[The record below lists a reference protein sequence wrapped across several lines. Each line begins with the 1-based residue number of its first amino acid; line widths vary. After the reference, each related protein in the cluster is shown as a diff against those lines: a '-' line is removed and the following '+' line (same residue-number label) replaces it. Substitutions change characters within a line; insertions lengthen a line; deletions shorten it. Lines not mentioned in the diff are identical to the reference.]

1 MADKASSSAGRNTG
15 RYVSKSD
22 AARGPR
28 TTVRGGK
35 NGEFTVALPSKSVQV
50 LNPRKSGVRAIM
62 EVLSERITE
71 SRVSGRRSGF
81 WVEVDPKGQ
90 PRVHAK
96 ETVADAAIPAAN
108 PTGTRDED
116 DLDAALAA
124 ARERG
129 QLRVAEV
136 LAGDEMLSADAFAEL
151 LGVSR
156 VTVNAKRQKHEVL
169 AVDGARR
176 GFRFPAWQV
185 DENGKPFAAIPQLF
199 ERLGDSPWTVYR
211 FLVQHHP
218 ELEGATGVQALRR
231 GRTNEV
237 LDAAES
243 LAAGALG

>member
-1 MADKASSSAGRNTG
+1 MAEKASAGRNTG
-15 RYVSKSD
+15 RYVSKAD
-22 AARGPR
+22 VVRQPR
-28 TTVRGGK
+28 TTVRDSK
-35 NGEFTVALPSKSVQV
+35 SGEFTVALPSKSVQV
-50 LNPRKSGVRAIM
+50 LNPRKSGVRAVM

-71 SRVSGRRSGF
+71 SRESGRRTGF
-81 WVEVDPKGQ
+81 WVEVDPRGQ

-96 ETVADAAIPAAN
+96 ETVAREPMPATNADPNDA
-108 PTGTRDED
+108 D

-129 QLRVAEV
+129 HLRVAEI

-156 VTVNAKRQKHEVL
+156 VTVNAKRQRHEVL

-199 ERLGDSPWTVYR
+199 EKLGDSPWTVYR
-211 FLVQHHP
+211 FLVQRHP
-218 ELEGATGVQALRR
+218 ELEGATGVDALRQGR
-231 GRTNEV
+231 GEDV
-237 LDAAES
+237 LETAES
-243 LAAGALG
+243 LAAGAIG

>member
-1 MADKASSSAGRNTG
+1 
-15 RYVSKSD
+15 
-22 AARGPR
+22 
-28 TTVRGGK
+28 
-35 NGEFTVALPSKSVQV
+35 
-50 LNPRKSGVRAIM
+50 M

-71 SRVSGRRSGF
+71 SRESGRRTGF

-96 ETVADAAIPAAN
+96 ATIADDARQAGNDRVDDA
-108 PTGTRDED
+108 D

-129 QLRVAEV
+129 RLRVAEI
-136 LAGDEMLSADAFAEL
+136 LAGDEMLSADAFAAL

-156 VTVNAKRQKHEVL
+156 VTVNAKRQRHEVL

-199 ERLGDSPWTVYR
+199 EKLGDSPWAVYR
-211 FLVQHHP
+211 FLVQRHP
-218 ELEGATGVQALRR
+218 ELEGATGVDAMRQ
-231 GRTNEV
+231 GRTDEV
-237 LDAAES
+237 LEAAES

>member
-1 MADKASSSAGRNTG
+1 MAEKASSAGRSTG
-15 RYVSKSD
+15 RYVTKAD
-22 AARGPR
+22 VARQPR
-28 TTVRGGK
+28 TTVRDSK
-35 NGEFTVALPSKSVQV
+35 NGEFTVALPSKSVQA
-50 LNPRKSGVRAIM
+50 LNPRKSGVRAVM

-71 SRVSGRRSGF
+71 SRESGRRTGF

-96 ETVADAAIPAAN
+96 ATIADDAKQAGNDRADDA
-108 PTGTRDED
+108 D

-129 QLRVAEV
+129 RLRVAEI

-156 VTVNAKRQKHEVL
+156 VTVNAKRQRHEVL

-199 ERLGDSPWTVYR
+199 DKLGDSPWAVYR
-211 FLVQHHP
+211 FLVQRHP
-218 ELEGATGVQALRR
+218 ELEGATGIDALRQ
-231 GRTNEV
+231 GRTDEV
-237 LDAAES
+237 LEAAES

>member
-1 MADKASSSAGRNTG
+1 MAEKASAGRSTG
-15 RYVSKSD
+15 RYVTKSD
-22 AARGPR
+22 VARQPR
-28 TTVRGGK
+28 TTVRDSK
-35 NGEFTVALPSKSVQV
+35 SGEFTVALPSKSVQA
-50 LNPRKSGVRAIM
+50 LNPRKSGVRAVM

-71 SRVSGRRSGF
+71 SRESGRRTGF
-81 WVEVDPKGQ
+81 WVEVDPRGQ

-96 ETVADAAIPAAN
+96 ETVVGEPRPAGNARPDDA
-108 PTGTRDED
+108 D

-129 QLRVAEV
+129 RLRVAEI
-136 LAGDEMLSADAFAEL
+136 LAGDEMLSAEAFAEL

-156 VTVNAKRQKHEVL
+156 VTVNAKRQRQEVL

-199 ERLGDSPWTVYR
+199 EKLGDSPWTVYR
-211 FLVQHHP
+211 FLVQRHP
-218 ELEGATGVQALRR
+218 ELEGATGVDALRQ
-231 GRTNEV
+231 GRTGEV
-237 LDAAES
+237 LEAAES

>member
-1 MADKASSSAGRNTG
+1 MAEKASSAGRTAG

-22 AARGPR
+22 VARQPR
-28 TTVRGGK
+28 TTVRDSK
-35 NGEFTVALPSKSVQV
+35 NGEFTVALPSKSVQA
-50 LNPRKSGVRAIM
+50 LNPRKSSVRAVM

-71 SRVSGRRSGF
+71 SRESGRRTGF
-81 WVEVDPKGQ
+81 WVEVDPQGQ

-96 ETVADAAIPAAN
+96 ETVAGEPRPAAN
-108 PTGTRDED
+108 AQNHDAD

-129 QLRVAEV
+129 GVRVAEI
-136 LAGDEMLSADAFAEL
+136 LAGDEMLSAEAFAEL

-156 VTVNAKRQKHEVL
+156 VTVNAKRQRHEVL

-185 DENGKPFAAIPQLF
+185 DQNGKPFAAIPQLF
-199 ERLGDSPWTVYR
+199 QKLGDSPWAVYR
-211 FLVQHHP
+211 FLVQRHP
-218 ELEGATGVQALRR
+218 ELDGATGVDALRQ
-231 GRTNEV
+231 GRTDDV
-237 LDAAES
+237 LEAAES